1 MAVDEA
7 VVRERLSKAFA
18 RQDFFEA
25 CKRRDVGAI
34 VRILGAHG
42 ITQGQVGMRTGLAQ
56 STLSNYK
63 RGVNTAKF
71 ASTFEKLADGTDM
84 PPRLRQALGLSGEAP
99 ARSRPAAGAMAGV
112 PAERGFDFWV
122 LRDPWG
128 NEFCVLQPEFP
139 ELLARRKPWNDSPPA
154 G

>member
-1 MAVDEA
+1 MAEPEHIL
-7 VVRERLSKAFA
+7 REKLASVFA
-18 RQDFFEA
+18 RQDFYEACLRQDAGAMVTIFEA
-25 CKRRDVGAI
+25 GKV
-34 VRILGAHG
+34 
-42 ITQGQVGMRTGLAQ
+42 TQGQLAALTGIAQ